1 VATSRSI
8 DEVLMR
14 LQEQVHF
21 HDEQEKFHAAQEL
34 LHRDERSAHA
44 AALEEARR
52 RLEVF
57 QAAATEALDL
67 AERDVVPKPEI
78 QDMQNLKDEDLGTV
92 SRPKL
97 VRMVWLV
104 LESKKP
110 DERFGARRL
119 SREVSQH
126 FRDRLRRAVDATQM
140 SVVLRRLHHRGLIHQ
155 VRPGRPHQ
163 EALYVREG
171 PAGEEGQPVS
181 C

>member
-1 VATSRSI
+1 MATSRSI

-52 RLEVF
+52 RLEIF

-67 AERDVVPKPEI
+67 AERDVVPTRQI
-78 QDMQNLKDEDLGTV
+78 QNPNDEDLGTV

-104 LESKKP
+104 LESKRP
-110 DERFGARRL
+110 DERFGAKGL

-126 FRDRLRRAVDATQM
+126 FRDRLRRGVDATQM

-163 EALYVREG
+163 EALYVREAL
-171 PAGEEGQPVS
+171 AGEDGR
-181 C
+181 